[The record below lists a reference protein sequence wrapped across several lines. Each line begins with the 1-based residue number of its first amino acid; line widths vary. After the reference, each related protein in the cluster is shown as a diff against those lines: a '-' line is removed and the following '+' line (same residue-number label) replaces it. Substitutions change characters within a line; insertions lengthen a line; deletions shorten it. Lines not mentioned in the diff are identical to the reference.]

1 MALVETTSKGS
12 GTMKRALLGM
22 VVALCLGLFGTSD
35 AQAQGIT
42 LGAQGGYNY
51 AQLSDIPTDVDE
63 VGDKG
68 SFVIG
73 AFVDIQFHPL
83 LFIGVEGNYLENKSD
98 ITDADGTFNFKQAY
112 FQIPAYLGARL
123 LSGMFQPVLYAGA
136 SISIETTCDLTLGT
150 ITGSCSDAE
159 LDTKSSIWS
168 AVFGGGLDVAL
179 GSIVLNGDVRYNLG
193 LSKVAPDEDTKWNT
207 WMAVVGI
214 GFKLGV

>member
-1 MALVETTSKGS
+1 
-12 GTMKRALLGM
+12 MKRALFG
-22 VVALCLGLFGTSD
+22 VAVAFCLGLAGFSD
-35 AQAQGIT
+35 VQAQGIT

-51 AQLSDIPTDVDE
+51 AQLSDIPTDVSE

-68 SFVIG
+68 SFVVG

-98 ITDADGTFNFKQAY
+98 ITDADGTSNFKQAY
-112 FQIPAYLGARL
+112 VQIPAYLGARL

-136 SISIETTCDLTLGT
+136 SVSFETTCDLTLGT
-150 ITGSCSDAE
+150 LTGSCSDAE

-168 AVFGGGLDVAL
+168 AVFGGGLDVSL
-179 GSIVLNGDVRYNLG
+179 GSIVLNGDIRYNLG

-207 WMAVVGI
+207 WMAMVGV